1 MKGEIFLKQL
11 DWTMILFVSST
22 LVYEYWLLSGLPRI
36 YFWNVK
42 KQHLNNLN
50 KDDDDRSIA

>member
-1 MKGEIFLKQL
+1 MKQL